1 MTTRNST
8 LVGVFDERAQA
19 ESAIEQ
25 LHNAGIPD
33 DQITYSGSTAGTGS
47 GFAASIKS
55 FFTGEDASTNANSL
69 FSDLTG
75 MGLSQ
80 DEAQY
85 YTNQYQAGHAIVAV
99 NAGDQWQNAQTILT
113 SNGAFNYN
121 AQQSGLGTQS
131 VNTGYAQAGNATDYT
146 QNTAPDYAQ
155 TANTGYDQNAQT
167 ADYTQSNAYAQP
179 GAYAQSGTTDTVN
192 TGYNTSDTGD
202 YAGTDEE
209 RRLKLR
215 EERLNVG
222 KQTVQA
228 GEVGL
233 HKEVVEEQKNI
244 DVPVS
249 HEEVWVERRPY
260 GEERPTDAS
269 VGQDETFRVPVSQ
282 EQVTTDKQTVET
294 GEVALGKRTV
304 QGQQRVSDTVRREE
318 ARVDTNGDAQV
329 NESNPDQGNY

>member
-1 MTTRNST
+1 MTMRSST

-19 ESAIEQ
+19 EQAIEQ
-25 LHNAGIPD
+25 LHNAGVPD
-33 DQITYSGSTAGTGS
+33 DQITYSGSAAGTGS

-55 FFTGEDASTNANSL
+55 FFTGEDTSTNANSL
-69 FSDLTG
+69 FSDLTD

-99 NAGDQWQNAQTILT
+99 NAGSQAQNVQTILT

-121 AQQSGLGTQS
+121 AQQSGLGTQT
-131 VNTGYAQAGNATDYT
+131 VNTGYAQT
-146 QNTAPDYAQ
+146 NT
-155 TANTGYDQNAQT
+155 
-167 ADYTQSNAYAQP
+167 YAQP
-179 GAYAQSGTTDTVN
+179 GTYAQSGTADTVN
-192 TGYNTSDTGD
+192 TGYNTTGD
-202 YAGTDEE
+202 YADTDEA

-215 EERLNVG
+215 EERLNVS
-222 KQTVQA
+222 KQTVQS

-233 HKEVVEEQKNI
+233 HKEVIEEQKNI

-260 GEERPTDAS
+260 GEERPTDAPI
-269 VGQDETFRVPVSQ
+269 GQDETFRVPVSQ
-282 EQVTTDKQTVET
+282 EQVVTDKQTVET

-304 QGQQRVSDTVRREE
+304 EGQQRVSDTVRREE
-318 ARVDTNGDAQV
+318 ARVETSGDTQV
-329 NESNPDQGNY
+329 RNLNTDQTNQ